1 MYWNLEIKI
10 NEKLYLRDPNSTELG
25 RKIVKHGII
34 MMEEIGLED
43 FTFKKLAANMNT
55 TEASI
60 YRYFENKQLF
70 LIYVVSWYWNWL
82 EYLIIYKTNN
92 ISNPTQKIDIVLD
105 ILLLNTQ
112 DYIDGGPE
120 VDKRI
125 LHLLVIKESSKS
137 YLTHQVQKYNEAQF
151 FKPYKS
157 LCKRIADIL
166 LEINPEYK
174 YSKNLTSTLLL
185 MARNLY
191 FFMDNLPSLTDFP
204 EEKDIKNTK
213 GFLMQLVETSTKGSE
228 S

>member
-25 RKIVKHGII
+25 RRIVKHGII
-34 MMEEIGLED
+34 MIEEIGLED
-43 FTFKKLAANMNT
+43 FNFKKLAANMET

-92 ISNPTQKIDIVLD
+92 INDPMQKMDIVMD

-120 VDKRI
+120 VDKQI

-166 LEINPEYK
+166 LEINPTYQ

-185 MARNLY
+185 MSRNLY
-191 FFMDNLPSLTDFP
+191 FFMDNLPSLTDLP

-213 GFLMQLVETSTKGSE
+213 GFLIQLVETSVGTKF
-228 S
+228 

>member
-10 NEKLYLRDPNSTELG
+10 NEKLYLRDPYSTELG
-25 RKIVKHGII
+25 RKIVKHGILL
-34 MMEEIGLED
+34 MEEIGLEE
-43 FTFKKLAANMNT
+43 FTFKKLALNMET

-92 ISNPTQKIDIVLD
+92 IKDPIQKIDIVLD

-112 DYIDGGPE
+112 DYIDGGPDI
-120 VDKRI
+120 DKRI

-166 LEINPEYK
+166 LEINPNYK

-204 EEKDIKNTK
+204 EEKDINNTK
-213 GFLMQLVETSTKGSE
+213 KFLMQLIESSTKIG
-228 S
+228 

>member
-25 RKIVKHGII
+25 RRIVKHGIL

-43 FTFKKLAANMNT
+43 FTFKKLAANMET

-70 LIYVVSWYWNWL
+70 LIYIVSWYWNWL

-92 ISNPTQKIDIVLD
+92 IVDPFQKMDIVMD

-166 LEINPEYK
+166 LEINPAYK

-191 FFMDNLPSLTDFP
+191 FFMHNLPSLTDSS
-204 EEKDIKNTK
+204 EEKDIVETK
-213 GFLMQLVETSTKGSE
+213 KFLMQLVEKSVR
-228 S
+228 

>member
-25 RKIVKHGII
+25 RKIVKHGIL

-43 FTFKKLAANMNT
+43 FTFKKLAASMET

-92 ISNPTQKIDIVLD
+92 ITDPMQKMDIVLD

-120 VDKRI
+120 VDKRV

-166 LEINPEYK
+166 LEINPSYR

-191 FFMDNLPSLTDFP
+191 FFMDNLPSLTDYP
-204 EEKDIKNTK
+204 EEKDINNTK
-213 GFLMQLVETSTKGSE
+213 KFLKQLVETSTKE
-228 S
+228 VVV

>member
-25 RKIVKHGII
+25 RKIVKNGII
-34 MMEEIGLED
+34 MIEEIGLED
-43 FTFKKLAANMNT
+43 FTFKKLALSMET

-92 ISNPTQKIDIVLD
+92 ISDPKQKLDIVLE

-137 YLTHQVQKYNEAQF
+137 YLTHNVQKYNEAQF

-157 LCKRIADIL
+157 LCKRIADII
-166 LEINPEYK
+166 LEINPNYS

-191 FFMDNLPSLTDFP
+191 FFMHNLPSLTDFA
-204 EEKDIKNTK
+204 EEKDILNTK
-213 GFLMQLVETSTKGSE
+213 KFLIQLVEKSVTS
-228 S
+228 

>member
-10 NEKLYLRDPNSTELG
+10 NEKLFLRDPNSTELG

-34 MMEEIGLED
+34 MIEEIGLED
-43 FTFKKLAANMNT
+43 FTFKKLALSMET

-92 ISNPTQKIDIVLD
+92 LTDPIQKMDIVLD

-157 LCKRIADIL
+157 LCNRIATIL
-166 LEINPEYK
+166 LEINPDYT

-191 FFMDNLPSLTDFP
+191 FFMHNLPSLTDFS
-204 EEKDIKNTK
+204 EQKEINNTK
-213 GFLMQLVETSTKGSE
+213 NFLMELVKSSVKNK
-228 S
+228 

>member
-25 RKIVKHGII
+25 RKIVKHGILL
-34 MMEEIGLED
+34 MEEIGLEE
-43 FTFKKLAANMNT
+43 FTFKKLALNMET

-92 ISNPTQKIDIVLD
+92 IKDPIQKIDIVLD

-112 DYIDGGPE
+112 DYIDGGPDI
-120 VDKRI
+120 DKRI

-166 LEINPEYK
+166 LEINPNYK

-204 EEKDIKNTK
+204 EEKDINNTK
-213 GFLMQLVETSTKGSE
+213 KFLMQLIESSTKIG
-228 S
+228 